1 MKKLEKEKYREEYIK
16 YIILRDIFLFFAA
29 FYALIFEDISFGTSC
44 MLILAVATDLGYNLY
59 TTKFNIPK

>member
-1 MKKLEKEKYREEYIK
+1 MDVVMKRGVNSNK